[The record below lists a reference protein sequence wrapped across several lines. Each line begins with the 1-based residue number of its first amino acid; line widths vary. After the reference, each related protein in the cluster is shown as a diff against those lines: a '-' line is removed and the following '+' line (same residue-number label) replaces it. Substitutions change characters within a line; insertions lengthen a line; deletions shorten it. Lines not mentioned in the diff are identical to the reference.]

1 MPDRRRWRIARIRVP
16 EIGHSAVMLL
26 NLVKRYV
33 LLAVAVPLA
42 AAGARKLSDV
52 IEARRGPSR
61 GTRLL
66 RQGADTIQGRFGRR
80 PKQRRF
86 GFGR

>member
-1 MPDRRRWRIARIRVP
+1 MARVELP
-16 EIGHSAVMLL
+16 EIGHRLAMLL
-26 NLVKRYV
+26 NLFKRYI

-52 IEARRGPSR
+52 VEAKRGPSR

-66 RQGADTIQGRFGRR
+66 RQGADTVQGRFGRQ
-80 PKQRRF
+80 PKRRRF